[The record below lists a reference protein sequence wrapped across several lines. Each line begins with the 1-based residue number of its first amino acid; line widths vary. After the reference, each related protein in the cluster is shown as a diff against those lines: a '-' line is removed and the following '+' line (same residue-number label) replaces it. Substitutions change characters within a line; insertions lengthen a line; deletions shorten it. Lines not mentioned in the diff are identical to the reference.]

1 MALACARTAGLSS
14 TWKRDRSTP
23 SPDHQHTSSN
33 LGRNIPAYRWQIDP
47 QSPSSDATATGA
59 AGVLKDGGAGRLK
72 AINAVAAS
80 LGGSVESAY
89 WALGPEDFY
98 IVAELPDSKAA
109 AALSLTVA
117 GTGAARL
124 STAELFSAADVD
136 EIVSRRVTY
145 SPPGS

>member
-1 MALACARTAGLSS
+1 MAKFMFHGSYAAS
-14 TWKRDRSTP
+14 
-23 SPDHQHTSSN
+23 
-33 LGRNIPAYRWQIDP
+33 
-47 QSPSSDATATGA
+47 GA

-72 AINAVAAS
+72 AIEAVAAS

-109 AALSLTVA
+109 AALSLTV
-117 GTGAARL
+117 GGSGAASL

-136 EIVSRRVTY
+136 EIVSRRATY